1 MENEYDDV
9 WEDDWEHYDF
19 KGYER
24 DPDGES
30 DELNNE

>member
-1 MENEYDDV
+1 MEHDDV
-9 WEDDWEHYDF
+9 WDDDWEDVNF
-19 KGYER
+19 RGYER